1 MGAGGG
7 KTRVC
12 LTKYLSYLSDPHFRG
27 VVFRQSLPQLKVSGG
42 IVDESHNIYPHFGGV
57 FKSQAMKWVFPSGAT
72 LQFAAIGDDRDL
84 PGWQGSQLT
93 NVLID
98 EAAEWTEKQILFLLT
113 RMRSATFKGKL
124 QMVLSM
130 NPNNQSWAFRWWAPL
145 LDEETGI
152 PRPGVEDI
160 VRWFV
165 VVNDKVQF
173 GDTPEELHEVYGA
186 GKTLGVDFIPKSVR
200 IVPLSIYDNKPL
212 QKANPEYLANLLSQS
227 RINQL
232 RFLHGSW
239 TAVANGGL
247 VWKTEWA
254 ERNLTDIK
262 DVPLDC
268 TWVRAYDLATAPTS
282 SESSNS
288 NDWSVS
294 AKLGKSKST
303 GLYYVADVT
312 RFRKTLFETLDE
324 IANTAYAD
332 GIEDCQVVIPR
343 DPGAGGLF
351 ASQYMVKELAER
363 GIAVKLDV
371 TSGHSSKM
379 GKFLP
384 FCSVSENNLVKWVKG
399 IDWEDTWAELAS
411 FNGERSSNS
420 KKDDRVDAISSAF
433 KAIAKSNNLP
443 VFSLPNSEFT
453 RNSPLQQ

>member
-1 MGAGGG
+1 MN
-7 KTRVC
+7 K
-12 LTKYLSYLSDPHFRG
+12 K
-27 VVFRQSLPQLKVSGG
+27 QLKVSGG
-42 IVDESHNIYPHFGGV
+42 IVDESHQIYPYFGGI
-57 FKSQAMKWVFPSGAT
+57 FKAQALKWVFPSGAT

-93 NVLID
+93 NVLVD

-113 RMRSATFKGKL
+113 RMRSANFKGKL
-124 QMVLSM
+124 QMVLSA
-130 NPNNQSWAFRWWAPL
+130 NPNSQSYLMNWVEPL
-145 LDEETGI
+145 LDPETGV
-152 PRPGVEDI
+152 PKPGTENI
-160 VRWFV
+160 TRWFV
-165 VVNDKVQF
+165 VVNDKTRF
-173 GDTPEELHEVYGA
+173 ANTKEELYEMYGQ
-186 GKTLGVDFIPKSVR
+186 GKTMGVDFIPKSFKF
-200 IVPLSIYDNKPL
+200 VPLSIYDNTPL
-212 QKANPEYLANLLSQS
+212 LRNNSQYLANLLSQS
-227 RINQL
+227 RANQL
-232 RFLHGSW
+232 KYLHGSW

-254 ERNLTDIK
+254 ERNLVDIK

-268 TWVRAYDLATAPTS
+268 TWVRAYDLATAPSS
-282 SESSNS
+282 SESTNS

-303 GLYYVADVT
+303 GLYYVKDVT

-332 GIEDCQVVIPR
+332 GVEDCQVVIPR

-363 GIAVKLDV
+363 GVAVKLDI

-399 IDWEDTWAELAS
+399 VDWEDTWSELAE
-411 FNGERSSNS
+411 FTGERSTRTR
-420 KKDDRVDAISSAF
+420 KDDRVDAISSAF
-433 KAIAKSNNLP
+433 KQIAKTNNLP
-443 VFSLPNSEFT
+443 TFTLPNSEFT
-453 RNSPLQQ
+453 KSSPIQ